1 MSAQARPQDLARL
14 SLMTPAVLVPV
25 DCAALSD
32 IGRVRAR
39 NEDSLAWDR
48 DLGLFVL
55 ADGIGGHRAGH
66 IASRLAV
73 EAVLAS
79 LRDAAPHD
87 AARLERALVR
97 AHSDIA
103 DAALAN
109 NDYDG
114 MGTTLLAVALCG
126 STLQVAH
133 VGDSRL
139 YQLRDGQLA
148 RLTRDHTVAE
158 EWPGAGDDPRHRNQL
173 TRALGLGRQVMA
185 DHAAHPLRLG
195 DRYLL
200 CSDGLTAHLPDAELA
215 AWMGA
220 PLSADL
226 RAHALIDLANQRG
239 GEDNASLILF
249 DVGHFDA

>member
-1 MSAQARPQDLARL
+1 MVTLA
-14 SLMTPAVLVPV
+14 
-25 DCAALSD
+25 DYAALSD

-66 IASRLAV
+66 VASRLAV

-79 LRDAAPHD
+79 LRDSSPHD
-87 AARLERALVR
+87 TRRLERAVAR
-97 AHSDIA
+97 AHSDVTE
-103 DAALAN
+103 AALAN
-109 NDYDG
+109 PDHAG
-114 MGTTLLAVALCG
+114 MGTTLLAVVLAG
-126 STLQVAH
+126 TTLQVAH

-139 YQLRDGQLA
+139 YRLREGRLA

-158 EWPGAGDDPRHRNQL
+158 EWPAAGNEPRYRHQL
-173 TRALGLGRQVMA
+173 TRALGLGDQLAV
-185 DHAAHPLRLG
+185 DHAVQTLRAG
-195 DRYLL
+195 DRHLL
-200 CSDGLTAHLPDAELA
+200 CSDGLLAHLSDDELA

-226 RAHALIDLANQRG
+226 RARALIDLANQRG

-249 DVGHFDA
+249 DV

>member
-1 MSAQARPQDLARL
+1 MDPEVF
-14 SLMTPAVLVPV
+14 PPV

-32 IGRVRAR
+32 IGRVRER

-66 IASRLAV
+66 VASRLAV

-79 LRDAAPHD
+79 LRETSPHD
-87 AARLERALVR
+87 AHRLEHALAR
-97 AHSDIA
+97 AHSDVA
-103 DAALAN
+103 DAART
-109 NDYDG
+109 DDDCDG
-114 MGTTLLAVALCG
+114 MGTTLLAVALRG
-126 STLQVAH
+126 TMLQVAH

-139 YQLRDGQLA
+139 YRLRDGRLE

-158 EWPGAGDDPRHRNQL
+158 EWPSAGDEPRHRHQL
-173 TRALGLGRQVMA
+173 TRALGLGPEVVA
-185 DHAAHPLRLG
+185 DHAVHALRAG

-200 CSDGLTAHLPDAELA
+200 CSDGLIAHLPDAELA

-226 RAHALIDLANQRG
+226 RAHALVDLANQRG

-249 DVGHFDA
+249 DL